1 MNVDRFFCI
10 GYEEIMFQDANQYPM
25 PPDGVGTLHGGSG
38 SAQAAAG
45 CLAGL
50 QRRWCLWLCRLS
62 VRTAMAG
69 MLFVGVPLATAQD
82 AALTNPEAV
91 PLVNNAVPEIVPA
104 IADGQPVLDPVVP
117 DVGVDAKAARLG
129 LPRIAP
135 PVPGAFVDVEP
146 PPVWLRNVLVD
157 GFFEE
162 SGLSARVNIVTA
174 PATLGRWTV
183 DLGNVA
189 LHVNDIKVPDD
200 HGNAVDLNGTRSG
213 SLYQAVATT
222 PGFRYHVRFLMSGN
236 WTTFPAK
243 ARSLAVYFGGEK
255 RVFTMKRPSGWSKTS
270 MNWEQYD
277 LVFTAVQPVTG
288 LRFASE
294 TPNMPDGPVV
304 ADIRLL
310 KEALAPGPLESIQ
323 VPMPENLA
331 EFILDRDK
339 AIALGKALYWD
350 MQAGSDGRTACA
362 TCHWNAGA
370 DIRTKNQLHP
380 GAPGSTFGHQSV
392 TSLQQGSDAVKAFR
406 GANQELKP
414 GDFPFHRFRDLT
426 RPGSD
431 NTDTTATNPLIS
443 DSMQVFGSQGV
454 VSEGF
459 ISIVLGNPVE
469 KCKKLADLVFSVSTA
484 NTRQT
489 TGRNAPSSINAVFHD
504 RLFWDGRANRYFNGV
519 NPFGDLDKDA
529 RVYVVSE
536 HGELQQVQIRLDNA
550 ALASQAVGPALSS
563 VEMSA
568 DGRNFPELGRKLFS
582 LQPLALQKVHQ
593 NDSVLG
599 IYRSSSGRGL
609 NRDTAGYAQLIR
621 EAFRPEWWSGKQIT
635 ESGYTHMEANFSLYW
650 GLAIM
655 LYEST
660 LVSDQTPF
668 DAFAKGD
675 RSALSVNA
683 MKGFRIFLNEGKCIN
698 CHHGP
703 EFAGATVS
711 MIRGQLSEDGGIH
724 FMPMARGLA
733 YYDEGFYNIGVRP
746 TTEDIGI
753 GAAHPLFGPLS
764 YSRREQSGQDPD
776 AKHFLTAGD
785 RVAVDGAFKA
795 PTLRNVELTG
805 PYMHNGSMKN
815 LTEVVQFYTR
825 GSDFEHAN
833 LQDLDTDVSGI
844 PLLQGHHL
852 GIASVVEF
860 LEHLTDPR
868 VKYQKAPFDHPEL
881 ILVNGHESVEWNS
894 ALDVL
899 VVLPETGRDGG
910 APLQTF
916 EDALTNGLNLV
927 KLPTPEKPVSPAAA
941 AGPAYKGP
949 ASVSAAD
956 ANGKAVV
963 RSAKVQISR
972 GPKSFEAN
980 GPKVAA
986 PAGTGVVGGTD

>member
-1 MNVDRFFCI
+1 
-10 GYEEIMFQDANQYPM
+10 MFQDAHQIPIPVDGMGM
-25 PPDGVGTLHGGSG
+25 PHGGLST
-38 SAQAAAG
+38 SRVADG
-45 CLAGL
+45 CLAVRGKCW
-50 QRRWCLWLCRLS
+50 RFWLVRLS
-62 VRTAMAG
+62 VSMA
-69 MLFVGVPLATAQD
+69 LAAALLARAPSATAQD
-82 AALTNPEAV
+82 PAPAIPQADPPVVDAV
-91 PLVNNAVPEIVPA
+91 PNILPAFVNAP
-104 IADGQPVLDPVVP
+104 PVLDPLVA

-129 LPRIAP
+129 LPRTAP
-135 PVPGAFVDVEP
+135 PEPGAFVDVEP

-162 SGLSARVNIVTA
+162 SGLSERVNIVTA

-213 SLYQAVATT
+213 SLYQAVATV

-243 ARSLAVYFGGEK
+243 SRSLAVYFGSEK
-255 RVFTMKRPSGWSKTS
+255 QVFTMKRPSGWSKTS

-277 LVFTAVQPVTG
+277 LVFTAVQTLTG
-288 LRFASE
+288 IRFASE

-323 VPMPENLA
+323 VPLPENLA
-331 EFILDRDK
+331 DFIQDRDK
-339 AIALGKALYWD
+339 AIALGKAFYWD

-392 TSLQQGSDAVKAFR
+392 TSLQQGSDAVRTFR
-406 GANQELKP
+406 GANQELTP
-414 GDFPFHRFRDLT
+414 GDFPFHRFRDPT
-426 RPGSD
+426 RPGSG
-431 NTDTTATNPLIS
+431 NTDASASNPLLA

-454 VSEGF
+454 IAEGF

-469 KCKKLADLVFSVSTA
+469 KCRKTADLVFSLSSA

-519 NPFGDLDKDA
+519 NPFGDLDNDA
-529 RVYVVSE
+529 QVYRVSE
-536 HGELQQVQIRLDNA
+536 HGDLQQVKIRLDNA
-550 ALASQAVGPALSS
+550 ALASQAVGPALSA

-568 DGRNFPELGRKLFS
+568 DGRSFPELGRKLFS

-599 IYRSSSGRGL
+599 LYRSSSGRGL

-635 ESGYTHMEANFSLYW
+635 EAGYTHMEANFSLFW

-668 DAFAKGD
+668 DAYARGD

-683 MKGFRIFLNEGKCIN
+683 VKGFRIFMNEGKCIN

-711 MIRGQLSEDGGIH
+711 MIRGQLSQDGGIH

-746 TTEDIGI
+746 STEDIGI

-764 YSRREQSGQDPD
+764 YSRQEQSGKNPD
-776 AKHFLTAGD
+776 SKHFVHSSD

-844 PLLQGHHL
+844 PSLHGHHL
-852 GIASVVEF
+852 GIASIVEF
-860 LEHLTDPR
+860 LQHLTDPR
-868 VKYQKAPFDHPEL
+868 VKYQQAPFDHPEL
-881 ILVNGHESVEWNS
+881 ILVNGHESVEWNN

-916 EDALTNGLNLV
+916 EDALTNGLNLLR
-927 KLPTPEKPVSPAAA
+927 LPTPEKPVSPTA
-941 AGPAYKGP
+941 AGPSYKGP
-949 ASVSAAD
+949 VSVSAAD
-956 ANGKAVV
+956 ADGKAVV
-963 RSAKVQISR
+963 RTARVPITR
-972 GPKSFEAN
+972 GPKVFEAK
-980 GPKVAA
+980 GPKA
-986 PAGTGVVGGTD
+986 PPPSTTSVTRKTD